1 MGLKVVPSRSG
12 ARAGGFSIEPGVSS
26 GSGRKSGFWF
36 YLQDGEQINVADA
49 VVKVTLPEMGESV
62 TDGSIVEWRKKIGDF
77 VAEGDPLVD
86 VTTDKVDVEVPATA
100 SGVITNIFGGE
111 GDTIGVG
118 SVLAEIDTS
127 KNGAATNGKA
137 VSANGSAP
145 AKPAAPSGAPKL
157 VDVTLPEMGESVTEG
172 TIVEFRVKP
181 GTFVNEGDPIV
192 DVTTDKVDVEVPA
205 TATGVVTEIIG
216 KDGDTIAV
224 GAKLAV
230 IDANAVAST
239 AGESI
244 ASAKNAPEPASSV
257 TLSGAPSGARS
268 KDRNNVVAS
277 PQAQRIARKQD
288 LDLALVRGSGPNG
301 MILRGDVVAQAAN
314 AKRKPSA
321 AATNGAAQPP
331 VPSGAKVTPLKGP
344 AATLTGY
351 MDQSLSI
358 PTATSFRTLP
368 VDVLDARR
376 KELNNALK
384 AAGRSEKISFTHV
397 VAYALV
403 RAAHEMPFITYS
415 FRRDE
420 KGAPQRIEP
429 GINLG
434 LAVDAERK
442 DGSRFLVVPVIKNA
456 DALDFAGFYGKYQEL
471 VLKARD
477 NKLGA
482 DDLQGASFT
491 LTNPGGIGTVAS
503 VPRLMAGQGAIL
515 ATGAI
520 GYPPGFQSAGEPALR
535 QLGVSKVMQMTS
547 TYDHRVI
554 QGAQSGEY
562 LRRVDQLLQGADGF
576 YESVFAA
583 FGLKA
588 GALSMPAVSG
598 PSTAALR
605 ASAQDDKAA
614 AAAPSDEMLR
624 AVAAAM
630 AIVSGYR
637 THGHLAAQLDP
648 LGSEPLGD
656 PKLDPATYGLTPA
669 LMSAIPASVLN
680 VKVPGNTLAD
690 ILPRLRETYSSTIA
704 YEFEHISNT
713 EQRRWLRETIESG
726 AHRVSL
732 SPKSQIEFLQRLT
745 KVETFERYVRKTFL
759 GQKSFSGEGLDVMV
773 PMLEETLEMLADDGT
788 PNAVLG
794 MAHRG
799 RLSVI
804 AHVVNMPYEELL
816 AEFEAAHQR
825 GEVKSDD
832 DVTGDVKYHH
842 GATGVYT
849 TTSGKQIMVT
859 LQHNPSHLEAVDP
872 VVEGRTRALQTDHQ
886 GPTPTFDVKKAAPIL
901 IHGDA
906 AFTGQGIISEVFNLQ
921 ELPGYETG
929 GTVHLIANNQIGF
942 TTDYRDSRSTR
953 YASDLAKGFDVP
965 IIHVNADDVDA
976 CITAVHLAVDFRAKF
991 GRDVVIDLIGYRRFG
1006 HNEQD
1011 EPAYTQPRMYDKI
1024 KSHPTAREL
1033 FANKLIAQGTITQ
1046 EQVNDMVAD
1055 ATARLQEAY
1064 RNIKERHNKGMIEK
1078 IDANAPLPTAT
1089 LAPVDKARLLAWSDE
1104 LVTVPKGFEINKKL
1118 VTQFERRKALIA
1130 EKGLV
1135 DWGMAEALAFAS
1147 LLSSGV
1153 PIRISG
1159 QDTERGTFSHRHA
1172 VLHDPKT
1179 NDTYVPL
1186 QHLEASKSSFE
1197 IHNSPLS
1204 EYACVGF
1211 EYGYA
1216 AAVPKALVLWEAQFG
1231 DFVNGAQIIIDQF
1244 IAAGQAKWG
1253 QTSRLTLLLPHGYE
1267 GQGPEHSSARL
1278 ERFLQLAAEGNLRVA
1293 YPSNAGN
1300 YYHLLREQASSPTP
1314 VPLVVMTPKS
1324 LLRAEAASGSI
1335 DDMANGTFQPVIDD
1349 PNVKDKSNIERI
1361 LLCTGKIYYDLTASE
1376 LYPKMKKTAIVRIE
1390 LLSPMPA
1397 DEINALLATYPK
1409 LKQLVWVQEEPK
1421 NMGARAYVRRRL
1433 LERLKRPLDIGYA
1446 GRGYRASPSEGYP
1459 GAHAVEQE
1467 RLITMAL
1474 TE

>member
-1 MGLKVVPSRSG
+1 M
-12 ARAGGFSIEPGVSS
+12 
-26 GSGRKSGFWF
+26 
-36 YLQDGEQINVADA
+36 ADA
-49 VVKVTLPEMGESV
+49 VVKVALPEMGESV
-62 TDGSIVEWRKKIGDF
+62 TEGSIVEWRKRVGDY
-77 VAEGDPLVD
+77 VAEGDTLVD

-100 SGVITNIFGGE
+100 SGVITQIFGGE
-111 GDTIGVG
+111 GDTVAVG

-127 KNGAATNGKA
+127 KAAATNGK
-137 VSANGSAP
+137 SASNGSATTAP
-145 AKPAAPSGAPKL
+145 APSAAAVPAGPPKL

-181 GTFVNEGDPIV
+181 GQFVNEGDTIV

-205 TATGVVTEIIG
+205 PASGIVTQLNV
-216 KDGDTIAV
+216 KDGDTVAV
-224 GAKLAV
+224 GAKLAE
-230 IDANAVAST
+230 IDANAAPSAAAGVTVA
-239 AGESI
+239 
-244 ASAKNAPEPASSV
+244 APSASS
-257 TLSGAPSGARS
+257 APAPAAVAAAPVRAAG
-268 KDRNNVVAS
+268 DVVAS
-277 PQAQRIARKQD
+277 PQAQRIARKQE
-288 LDLALVRGSGPNG
+288 LDLALIRGTGPNG
-301 MILRGDVVAQAAN
+301 MILRGDVVSQAAN
-314 AKRKPSA
+314 AKRKPA
-321 AATNGAAQPP
+321 AANGAGASLPPMPP
-331 VPSGAKVTPLKGP
+331 VPSGAKLTPLKGP
-344 AATLTGY
+344 AAALTGY
-351 MDQSLSI
+351 MEQSLTI
-358 PTATSFRTLP
+358 PTATSFRTLA
-368 VDVLDARR
+368 VDVMDARR
-376 KELNNALK
+376 KELNGAIK
-384 AAGRSEKISFTHV
+384 AAGRNEKVSFTHI
-397 VAYALV
+397 VAFALV
-403 RAAHEMPFITYS
+403 RAAHELPFITHS

-420 KGAPQRIEP
+420 NGAPQRLEP
-429 GINLG
+429 GIHLG

-456 DALDFAGFYGKYQEL
+456 DALDFAAFYAKYQEL
-471 VLKARD
+471 VAKARD

-520 GYPPGFQSAGEPALR
+520 GYPAGFQSANESALR
-535 QLGVSKVMQMTS
+535 QLGISKVMQMTS
-547 TYDHRVI
+547 TYDHRVV

-576 YESVFAA
+576 YEDVFRAL
-583 FGLKA
+583 GLQA
-588 GALSMPAVSG
+588 GAAPQAATSAV
-598 PSTAALR
+598 AASV
-605 ASAQDDKAA
+605 ATHAPQP
-614 AAAPSDEMLR
+614 APSDEMLR

-637 THGHLAAQLDP
+637 THGHLAAHLDP
-648 LGSEPLGD
+648 LGSAPSGD
-656 PKLDPATYGLTPA
+656 PKLDPASYGLTPA

-690 ILPRLRETYSSTIA
+690 ILPKLRETYSSTIA

-713 EQRRWLRETIESG
+713 EQRRWMREHIESG
-726 AHRVSL
+726 AFKVSL
-732 SPKSQIEFLQRLT
+732 SPQRQVQFLQRLT
-745 KVETFERYVRKTFL
+745 KVETFERFIRKTFL

-773 PMLEETLEMLADDGT
+773 PMLEETLDMLGEDGT
-788 PNAVLG
+788 NKAVLG

-816 AEFEAAHQR
+816 FEFEAAHQR
-825 GEVKSDD
+825 GEVQSDD

-849 TTSGKQIMVT
+849 TLSGKSVEVT

-872 VVEGRTRALQTDHQ
+872 VVEGRTRALQTNHE
-886 GPTPTFDVKKAAPIL
+886 GPKPELDVTKAAPIL

-921 ELPGYETG
+921 SLEGYQTG
-929 GTVHLIANNQIGF
+929 GTLHLIANNQIGF
-942 TTDYRDSRSTR
+942 TTDSSDSRSTR

-965 IIHVNADDVDA
+965 IVHVNADDVDA
-976 CITAVHLAVDFRAKF
+976 CIEAVHLAVEFRKRF

-1011 EPAYTQPRMYDKI
+1011 EPAYTQPLMYDKI
-1024 KSHPTAREL
+1024 KNHPTAREL
-1033 FANKLIAQGTITQ
+1033 FANKLVAQGVVSQ
-1046 EQVNDMVAD
+1046 EQASDMIAD

-1064 RNIKERHNKGMIEK
+1064 RNIKERESKGMLEK
-1078 IDANAPLPTAT
+1078 IAQGAALPTAT
-1089 LAPVDKARLLAWSDE
+1089 LAPVDRAKLVAWTETLATAPAGF
-1104 LVTVPKGFEINKKL
+1104 TVNKKL
-1118 VTQFERRKALIA
+1118 QTQFDRRRATIA

-1147 LLSSGV
+1147 MLSSGV

-1172 VLHDPKT
+1172 LLHDPSS
-1179 NDTYVPL
+1179 NATYVPL
-1186 QHLEASKSSFE
+1186 QHLPESKASFE

-1216 AAVPKALVLWEAQFG
+1216 AAVPKSLVLWEAQFG

-1253 QTSRLTLLLPHGYE
+1253 QTSRLTMLLPHGYE

-1293 YPSNAGN
+1293 YPSNAAN
-1300 YYHLLREQASSPTP
+1300 YYHLLRTQAASPNP

-1324 LLRAEAASGSI
+1324 LLRAEAASGSL
-1335 DDMANGTFQPVIDD
+1335 DDMATGTFKPVIDD
-1349 PNVKDKSNIERI
+1349 PNVKNKKSVERI
-1361 LLCTGKIYYDLTASE
+1361 LLCTGKIYYDLIGSE
-1376 LYPKMKKTAIVRIE
+1376 LYKKLKKTAIVRIE
-1390 LLSPMPA
+1390 QLSPMPA
-1397 DEINALLATYPK
+1397 DEINAILDTYPN

-1433 LERLKRPLDIGYA
+1433 LERMKRPLDIGYA

-1467 RLITMAL
+1467 RIITMAL